1 MVNNNSSDYYLT
13 IFEEFPALIWRSGL
27 DGRCNYFNLT
37 WLQFRGRN
45 ITEELEEGWTEGLHP
60 EDLDPCLQTY
70 LSAFSAREPFE
81 LQFRLRNH
89 NGEYRWIKGIGRPYR
104 GPDGVFAGYIGFCFD
119 ITEHKKSLDSLK
131 KSDELLRKVF
141 AAVPD
146 IVLVLNRERRVIH
159 SNWHGFL
166 NHVPESVRASEPL
179 CHEILLNSSSNFCE
193 SCQTLIVLDS
203 GETTVV
209 EMSLPGYGLFE
220 VRTYPIFDDSG
231 NVGLVIQNFRDITE
245 QRRTEEQL
253 LHAQKM
259 EAVGTLAGGIAHD
272 FNNILTAIVGY
283 SNLLLTK
290 INKED
295 PHRESLRKI
304 MDAAEQ
310 AASLTRGLLTYSR
323 KSPPALNPVDLNEI
337 IARNKQFLSRI
348 IGEDIEIEIRAIKS
362 KLYVM
367 ADAGQIA
374 QVIMNLA
381 TNARDAMPGG
391 GRLII
396 DTGETSIDNE
406 FINAHGYG
414 RIGRYALLTISDMGC
429 GMDRGTRQ
437 RIFEPF
443 FTTKEVG
450 KGTGLGLS
458 IVYGITKQHKG
469 YISVH
474 SEPGEGTSFRIY
486 IPLTELRQDEVPHKE
501 PIRERGKGETILIIE
516 DNEEIRTFLG
526 KLLIDFGYQVL
537 TAENGV
543 AGLEKF
549 RDRVNEIDLVIVDVI
564 MPLKDGMTTLD
575 EIRSVARGIKA
586 LFISGYTADVIS
598 SRGISTAG
606 VEMLTKPFNP
616 FVLLAKIRQ
625 ILDCN
630 STGRPL
636 TEA

>member
-1 MVNNNSSDYYLT
+1 MENNNSSDYYLT

-27 DGRCNYFNLT
+27 DGRCDYFNMT

-45 ITEELEEGWTEGLHP
+45 IKEELEEGWTEGIHP
-60 EDLDPCLQTY
+60 EDLYPCLQTY
-70 LSAFSAREPFE
+70 QAAFRVREPFE
-81 LQFRLRNH
+81 MQFRLRNH
-89 NGEYRWIKGIGRPYR
+89 IGEYRWIKGIGRPYR
-104 GPDGVFAGYIGFCFD
+104 GPDGAFAGYIGSCFD
-119 ITEHKKSLDSLK
+119 ITEHKKSLDSLRE
-131 KSDELLRKVF
+131 SDELLRKVF
-141 AAVPD
+141 DAVPD

-166 NHVPESVRASEPL
+166 SQVTESVRRSEPY
-179 CHEILLNSSSNFCE
+179 CHEILHNPPAAFCG
-193 SCQTLIVLDS
+193 SCQTLMVLDS
-203 GETTVV
+203 GQPTVV
-209 EMSLPGYGLFE
+209 EKSLPGYGLFE
-220 VRTYPIFDDSG
+220 VRTNPIFDDSG
-231 NVGLVIQNFRDITE
+231 KVGLVIQSFRDITE
-245 QRRTEEQL
+245 HRRTEEQL
-253 LHAQKM
+253 LHSQKM

-290 INKED
+290 LNKED

-304 MDAAEQ
+304 LDAAEQ

-323 KSPPALNPVDLNEI
+323 KSPPALDPVDLNGI
-337 IARNKQFLSRI
+337 IARNEQFLSRI
-348 IGEDIEIEIRAIKS
+348 IGEDIEIEIRPLKS
-362 KLYVM
+362 KLNVM

-391 GRLII
+391 GKLII

-414 RIGRYALLTISDMGC
+414 RIGRYAHLTISDTGC
-429 GMDRGTRQ
+429 GMDRETRQ

-450 KGTGLGLS
+450 KGTGLGLA
-458 IVYGITKQHKG
+458 IVYGIIKQHKG

-474 SEPGEGTSFRIY
+474 SEPGEGTSFRIF
-486 IPLTELRQDEVPHKE
+486 IPLTDLRQEEESHRE
-501 PIRERGKGETILIIE
+501 PVQERGKGETILIIE
-516 DNEEIRTFLG
+516 DNEEIRTFLC
-526 KLLIDFGYQVL
+526 KLLINFGYQVL
-537 TAENGV
+537 DAENGV

-549 RDRVNEIDLVIVDVI
+549 RDRVDEIDLVIVDVI

-616 FVLLAKIRQ
+616 FVFLAKIRQ
-625 ILDCN
+625 ILDCAELA
-630 STGRPL
+630 PPH
-636 TEA
+636 